1 MQKKKAHLVCDVF
14 ARPFHAHIQ
23 IHVLFSLEGRHWGWR
38 KMTEN
43 TVVTKRE
50 TTRFKD
56 VDALNTWRFGGLR
69 KPKSANIQKKW
80 LGKKAA

>member
-1 MQKKKAHLVCDVF
+1 
-14 ARPFHAHIQ
+14 
-23 IHVLFSLEGRHWGWR
+23 
-38 KMTEN
+38 MTEN